1 METQAIAYNS
11 KAARFEALVEEAYR
25 NQDAFQGFEGTLES
39 AVKVHFSRMSTQN
52 HVWKRD
58 AFRQLLLTMYA
69 KKCYAVLRNP
79 SYIEVLANIAA
90 FGNKTVRGIEDWTKD
105 SLVAE
110 GQMKSLIR
118 HCFAKYEVPAF
129 MENVFSG
136 DRKVHMLWYIQLG
149 RGDSV
154 QQLGAFPV
162 KFTTKMAH
170 EFRLTPKDYT
180 VAQAIW
186 RAQAIG
192 FGANAERA
200 EAIAWSSLSAGFEY
214 EEFYSTVVQF
224 IVNVEQKISFDVLQD
239 VLEYINAMR
248 AENITFSMKGRTWEA
263 LVRQSAEWH
272 IAMAKKR
279 EAEGRSQWKLA
290 PVANYV
296 VADDECTIRIVQL
309 GTSEALYEEGVE
321 MAHCVADY
329 EMACKDGVTA
339 IFSVRKFT
347 EGLDQYETLATVEVD
362 LENMEIIQAK
372 ARFNEMICETS
383 HTIIGEWAFREKLA
397 MCYEYWSAGD
407 LADMRQANEVAEA
420 ARRAQQAQFPGVAA
434 GGRQEQQINNLAR
447 AIEQRQAEGQYY
459 RPYNA
464 YADNRGGGDGTEIAK
479 IVFFI
484 IKILIVVAKCSAN

>member
-1 METQAIAYNS
+1 METQAIAYKNRIP
-11 KAARFEALVEEAYR
+11 RFEALVEEAYR
-25 NQDAFQGFEGTLES
+25 EQNAFQGFEGTLES
-39 AVKVHFSRMSTQN
+39 AVKMHFFRMSTQN

-79 SYIEVLANIAA
+79 SYIEVLANMAA
-90 FGNKTVRGIEDWTKD
+90 FGNKTVRDIEGWTKD

-110 GQMKSLIR
+110 GQLKSLIKY
-118 HCFAKYEVPAF
+118 CFAKYEVPAF

-162 KFTTKMAH
+162 KFTAKMAH

-180 VAQAIW
+180 VGQAIR

-192 FGANAERA
+192 FGASVERA

-239 VLEYINAMR
+239 VLEYIQAMR
-248 AENITFSMKGRTWEA
+248 VESISFSMKGRTWDA

-296 VADDECTIRIVQL
+296 VTDDKCTIRIIQL
-309 GTSEALYEEGVE
+309 GTSEALYEEGAE

-329 EMACKDGVTA
+329 EMACKDGVTG

-347 EGLDQYETLATVEVD
+347 EGGNQYETLATVEVD

-383 HTIIGEWAFREKLA
+383 NAVIAEWAFREKLA
-397 MCYEYWSAGD
+397 MGYEYWTAAE
-407 LADMRQANEVAEA
+407 LADMARANEAAQAE
-420 ARRAQQAQFPGVAA
+420 RI
-434 GGRQEQQINNLAR
+434 RQQQINNNAR
-447 AIEQRQAEGQYY
+447 IEQRQAAEPYY

-464 YADNRGGGDGTEIAK
+464 YADNRGGNNAYIYWV
-479 IVFFI
+479 IFI
-484 IKILIVVAKCSAN
+484 IIRILWAIAQSR

>member
-1 METQAIAYNS
+1 METQAIAYKNR
-11 KAARFEALVEEAYR
+11 ATRFEALVEEAYR
-25 NQDAFQGFEGTLES
+25 EQNAFQGFEGTLES
-39 AVKVHFSRMSTQN
+39 AVKAHFSRMSAQN

-58 AFRQLLLTMYA
+58 AFRQLLLMMYA

-79 SYIEVLANIAA
+79 SYIEVLANMAA
-90 FGNKTVRGIEDWTKD
+90 FGNKTVRDIESWTKD

-110 GQMKSLIR
+110 GQLKSLIR

-162 KFTTKMAH
+162 KFTAKMAH

-180 VAQAIW
+180 VGQAIR

-192 FGANAERA
+192 FGASAERA
-200 EAIAWSSLSAGFEY
+200 EAIAWSSLSAGFDY

-224 IVNVEQKISFDVLQD
+224 VVNVEQKISFDVLQD
-239 VLEYINAMR
+239 VLEYIQAIR
-248 AENITFSMKGRTWEA
+248 AESAIFSMKGRTWDA

-272 IAMAKKR
+272 VAMAKQR
-279 EAEGRSQWKLA
+279 EAEGRSQWTPA
-290 PVANYV
+290 PIANYV
-296 VADDECTIRIVQL
+296 VVDGDSTIKIVQL
-309 GTSEALYEEGVE
+309 LTSEALYDEGAE

-329 EMACKDGVTA
+329 EEACEDGKAA

-347 EGLDQYETLATVEVD
+347 DGQAGYETLATLEVIAAT
-362 LENMEIIQAK
+362 MKIVQAQ

-383 HTIIGEWAFREKLA
+383 HRVICEWAMREKLGIS
-397 MCYEYWSAGD
+397 YEYWTARE
-407 LADMRQANEVAEA
+407 LADMQLANEA
-420 ARRAQQAQFPGVAA
+420 AQQQAVAGAFHGVAQ
-434 GGRQEQQINNLAR
+434 GSQQERQLNDYER
-447 AIEQRQAEGQYY
+447 ALEQRAAEGQYY

-464 YADNRGGGDGTEIAK
+464 YADDNRGGGDGTEIVK
-479 IVFFI
+479 IVLII
-484 IKILIVVAKCSAN
+484 IKILIFVAKCSN